1 MTPRDVRL
9 LWLVKGLGRG
19 GAEQLLVSLART
31 MRDAGLEIHVGYVL
45 PHKDALVPDL
55 AAAGA
60 TVHCLTRR
68 GTPWAIT
75 LRRLLHADGGFD
87 VVHTHSPL
95 VASVARLV
103 APAGTTLLHTEHNLW
118 QRYRWPTRLANA
130 ATIRRNHTVWAVSE
144 GVARSMRPGPLL
156 RGIEVEVM
164 VHGLGPDRGPSGRA
178 ARFDGLARL
187 GLEPGPFTIGSVGN
201 LTPKK
206 DHDTLVFALERLRRE
221 VPDARLVL
229 VGGGPREH
237 HLRELVAARGLTRH
251 VLFTG
256 VRDDVPGLL
265 PAFDV
270 FAMSSRYEGLSIAL
284 LEAMAAGVPP
294 VATRVGGI
302 PEVIRDGTDG
312 LLVPP
317 GEPGLLAEALAE
329 VAHDPSRRRQ
339 LAAAAASR
347 ATSFGIDQAAATL
360 LAAYGGPDPRDR
372 AVAS

>member
-1 MTPRDVRL
+1 MSAPTVRV
-9 LWLVKGLGRG
+9 LWLAKGLGRG

-31 MRDAGLEIHVGYVL
+31 LCGTGLEIHVGYVL

-55 AAAGA
+55 AATGA
-60 TVHCLTRR
+60 TVHCLTRP
-68 GTPWAIT
+68 GAPWPVT
-75 LRRLLHADGGFD
+75 LRRLLRAEERFD

-118 QRYRWPTRLANA
+118 ARYRWPTRLANA
-130 ATIRRNHTVWAVSE
+130 ATLRRNSTVWAVSE
-144 GVARSMRPGPLL
+144 GVARSMHLGPLL
-156 RGIEVEVM
+156 QGLEVEVM
-164 VHGLGPDRGPSGRA
+164 VHGLGPDHRPTGPA
-178 ARFDGLARL
+178 ARLAGLARL

-206 DHDTLVFALERLRRE
+206 DYDTLVFALERLRRE
-221 VPDARLVL
+221 VPGARLVL
-229 VGGGPREH
+229 VGAGPEEAQ
-237 HLRELVAARGLTRH
+237 LRELVAARGLTGH
-251 VLFTG
+251 VLLAG
-256 VRDDVPGLL
+256 VRDDVPTLL

-270 FAMSSRYEGLSIAL
+270 FALSSRYEGLSIAL
-284 LEAMAAGVPP
+284 LEAMAAGVAP

-317 GEPGLLAEALAE
+317 GEPGLLARALAE
-329 VAHDPSRRRQ
+329 LAREPSRRRR
-339 LAAAAASR
+339 LGAAAASR
-347 ATSFGIDQAAATL
+347 AACFGIDRAAATL
-360 LAAYGGPDPRDR
+360 LATYGCAGPRHR